1 MNGFFC
7 DLIRILII
15 HLLGF
20 LSLVSPRIFCVFI
33 IPMLHYV
40 ITISCAHILVTS
52 SFHLDYNTR
61 ILYERMHFNLYNKL
75 YFNLPYSNI
84 LTCKLIY
91 LYYMVLFRKG
101 MCMKSTF
108 KYLFK
113 RLLWCLHVPVHTAKG
128 N

>member
-7 DLIRILII
+7 DLIPKLII

-20 LSLVSPRIFCVFI
+20 LSLVSPRIFCVLI